1 MLSPDV
7 VTGQE
12 FLVKNLTDRFHQ
24 KYNSRKILALLQLVH
39 FVRVIKDDSEILEAS
54 FTKEKF
60 EEHLEKLEPL
70 VVYNVGLDHFPK
82 LSRRAPNPVWSKKI
96 QIELFKP
103 ESFTFVFLVASL
115 SIISVTV
122 MVALVSEPGDLHWD
136 PILSAVCSF
145 LVFQLSMIFFIHCS

>member
-1 MLSPDV
+1 M

-60 EEHLEKLEPL
+60 
-70 VVYNVGLDHFPK
+70 
-82 LSRRAPNPVWSKKI
+82 
-96 QIELFKP
+96 
-103 ESFTFVFLVASL
+103 
-115 SIISVTV
+115 
-122 MVALVSEPGDLHWD
+122 
-136 PILSAVCSF
+136 
-145 LVFQLSMIFFIHCS
+145 